1 MNTVQRQYNYEE
13 SSALIPCIKKK
24 YCLKSP
30 ITKIFQ
36 FVQFSYNPYYP
47 LYLNHNY

>member
-13 SSALIPCIKKK
+13 SSALIPSIKKK

-30 ITKIFQ
+30 ITKIF
-36 FVQFSYNPYYP
+36 N
-47 LYLNHNY
+47 LYSSVTIRIIRYT